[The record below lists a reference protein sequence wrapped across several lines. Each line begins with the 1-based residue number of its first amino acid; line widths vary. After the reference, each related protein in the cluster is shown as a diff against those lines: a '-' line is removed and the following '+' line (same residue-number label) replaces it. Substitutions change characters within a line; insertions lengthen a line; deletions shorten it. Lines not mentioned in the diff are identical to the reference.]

1 MSIVWQQYNK
11 TDKMKQQNILKRG
24 DMEKKTE
31 TVA

>member
-1 MSIVWQQYNK
+1 MSKVWQLYNK
-11 TDKMKQQNILKRG
+11 TDKFTQRNILKRG